1 MHDDIPEEDDL
12 FERVTRIMAADQ
24 NCMPLVRTY
33 IADDAAF
40 AALLDELRIP
50 DEYDNVATVS
60 LVEDPRYTAA
70 TVESLTTEVVR
81 DHEGQP
87 LFSELLVADERCLTD
102 PSFPLLALNL
112 LQDAEHQQFRI
123 AASEL
128 SAFCANM
135 SIGNMDFDEWAREAG
150 EDGVFRGFRGDD
162 GVPVGRDQ
170 RTAAPSCP
178 DADWSA
184 PIVSASLE
192 PLSATLEWTGE
203 QD

>member
-1 MHDDIPEEDDL
+1 MYDDISEEDDP
-12 FERVTRIMAADQ
+12 FERVTSIMAADQ
-24 NCMPLVRTY
+24 NCMPLVRTF

-50 DEYDNVATVS
+50 DEYGNVAAVS
-60 LVEDPRYTAA
+60 LVEDPRYAAA
-70 TVESLTTEVVR
+70 TVESLTAEVVR
-81 DHEGQP
+81 DYEGQP
-87 LFSELLVADERCLTD
+87 LFSEVLVADERCLID

-112 LQDAEHQQFRI
+112 LQDAGHQQFRI

-128 SAFCANM
+128 SAFYANM

-162 GVPVGRDQ
+162 GMPVSRDQ
-170 RTAAPSCP
+170 RAAPPSCP
-178 DADWSA
+178 DAGWSA
-184 PIVSASLE
+184 PIVSTPVE
-192 PLSATLEWTGE
+192 PLSVTLEWTGE